1 MPRIENK
8 KQFFAKV
15 QNALAGFLIFL
26 NGIDSFQDY
35 PVIGFINIIIGTALF
50 SVFMLSKKGKF
61 DNEFIKP
68 LILFSEA
75 AGLLLVGY
83 VYFLKGAERLP
94 YVFYAVAA
102 GYLISSLVQFRKRL
116 AEGKSLKIDF

>member
-50 SVFMLSKKGKF
+50 G
-61 DNEFIKP
+61 
-68 LILFSEA
+68 
-75 AGLLLVGY
+75 
-83 VYFLKGAERLP
+83 VYA
-94 YVFYAVAA
+94 
-102 GYLISSLVQFRKRL
+102 
-116 AEGKSLKIDF
+116 

>member
-50 SVFMLSKKGKF
+50 RCLCLAKGKF

-68 LILFSEA
+68 LILFSEGV
-75 AGLLLVGY
+75 GLLLVGY
-83 VYFLKGAERLP
+83 VSFLKGAERLP
-94 YVFYAVAA
+94 YVFYAAAA
-102 GYLISSLVQFRKRL
+102 GYLIASLVQFRKRL